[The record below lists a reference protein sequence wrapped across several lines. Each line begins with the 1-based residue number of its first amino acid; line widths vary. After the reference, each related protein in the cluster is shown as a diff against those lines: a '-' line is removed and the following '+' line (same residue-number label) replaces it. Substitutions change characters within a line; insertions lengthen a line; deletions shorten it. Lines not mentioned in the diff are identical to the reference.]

1 MAEHRRPRRALRALL
16 VLCVGS
22 TALLGVPG
30 LRSASAPGTVV
41 RTVPVAASALARRGV
56 ARAPGGA
63 LRADARTH
71 TAAVTTCA
79 PIWFDGL
86 AFAWTQL
93 RGREPSLLAATGG
106 RRGSLGPV
114 AHLDEEGGPDPAT
127 AEADGIERGSDYL
140 WTGGSR
146 CVRVRLAMRRGASI
160 ASLRAV
166 FLNTSGTADG
176 PGTGPGEIGPSL
188 GGGPSMPIA
197 GARTRSPRIISR
209 DRWGASPRLMN
220 CTPDVAPFLT
230 NAFVHHTAGTN
241 AYSRSQADDIVR
253 GIYAYHTQVR
263 GWCDI
268 GYNFLVDRYGDVF
281 EGRSGGVTNNVIGA
295 AQMGFNTGAFSVSVM
310 GTFDAVAPPA
320 AAIRAVEHLLAWR
333 LDVAHVN
340 PTSRQTMTSGGGSTT
355 RYKRGANVRLHAI
368 SGHRDTGLTDCPGA
382 RLYALL
388 PRIRDAVSRIGLPK
402 LYAPR
407 LSTGAIIAG
416 QPASVRIVARGSR
429 TLVWSVS
436 VLDPTGVVV
445 SDIPE
450 TTNDRL
456 DVRWPATLA
465 TPGEYIVVV
474 AASERDGTPARPAEL
489 PLLVAAPE
497 PSPTPTPTPSST
509 ATPTPTTTM
518 TPTASPT

>member
-1 MAEHRRPRRALRALL
+1 
-16 VLCVGS
+16 
-22 TALLGVPG
+22 
-30 LRSASAPGTVV
+30 
-41 RTVPVAASALARRGV
+41 
-56 ARAPGGA
+56 
-63 LRADARTH
+63 
-71 TAAVTTCA
+71 
-79 PIWFDGL
+79 
-86 AFAWTQL
+86 
-93 RGREPSLLAATGG
+93 
-106 RRGSLGPV
+106 
-114 AHLDEEGGPDPAT
+114 
-127 AEADGIERGSDYL
+127 
-140 WTGGSR
+140 
-146 CVRVRLAMRRGASI
+146 
-160 ASLRAV
+160 
-166 FLNTSGTADG
+166 
-176 PGTGPGEIGPSL
+176 
-188 GGGPSMPIA
+188 
-197 GARTRSPRIISR
+197 
-209 DRWGASPRLMN
+209 
-220 CTPDVAPFLT
+220 
-230 NAFVHHTAGTN
+230 
-241 AYSRSQADDIVR
+241 
-253 GIYAYHTQVR
+253 
-263 GWCDI
+263 
-268 GYNFLVDRYGDVF
+268 
-281 EGRSGGVTNNVIGA
+281 
-295 AQMGFNTGAFSVSVM
+295 M

-340 PTSRQTMTSGGGSTT
+340 PSSRQTMTSGGGSTT

-465 TPGEYIVVV
+465 TPGEYLVVV

-509 ATPTPTTTM
+509 ATPTPTTTT